1 MKTRSSGKRALLLT
15 AALLTSLAT
24 AGAMAG
30 MHGGAGPARGMQHGS
45 SDTPRGGM
53 MGEGSGMSQM
63 MGGSGMRG
71 MMASCP
77 MMQGGGGMG
86 GMMGGQRGMMP
97 GMKSPMD
104 MSGIDLTDDQQS
116 QARELRHAHREEQY
130 QRKARMM
137 NLREDMHALMRSD
150 SPDPDAVRD
159 LHGRMAEVHGAML
172 ADHVRL
178 RNAMREMLTDEQ
190 REALDAGARQEAV
203 PESGTDEHADHH

>member
-1 MKTRSSGKRALLLT
+1 MKTRSTGKRVFLLT
-15 AALLTSLAT
+15 ATLVTGLAT
-24 AGAMAG
+24 AGAIAG
-30 MHGGAGPARGMQHGS
+30 MHGAGQPGGMHQG
-45 SDTPRGGM
+45 TGNAPQGGM
-53 MGEGSGMSQM
+53 MGGSGMGQM

-86 GMMGGQRGMMP
+86 GMMPGMM
-97 GMKSPMD
+97 SPMD
-104 MSGIDLTDDQQS
+104 MSGIDLTEDQQS
-116 QARELRHAHREEQY
+116 QARELRHGHREEQY

-150 SPDPDAVRD
+150 SPDPDAVRE